1 MRWTR
6 WIGRRLWILFQKEEA
21 EAELAEEV
29 AFHVEM
35 ETAELVGRGWDRPQA
50 RREALRRLGGVEPT
64 KEWVREQRGGRLV
77 DDVIQDVQHAMRGL
91 RRSPGFTLSAVM
103 VLALGIGANAAVFTV
118 VNAILL
124 KPAPYADPSRVVH
137 VYQDSDDGGS
147 RVPAS
152 SSFPATRDMATY
164 TDVFSGV
171 AAMSPSTLTWEA
183 DEGPRQ
189 VLVEYVTAS
198 YFPVLGIEPSL
209 GRWFEPAADAVGGGN
224 FALVSH
230 RTWRTQL
237 GADPDVIGRALRMEG
252 QLVTVIGVGP
262 EGFNGAGGPLV
273 TDFWL
278 SISSVGVGGPF
289 RIANLERREDHWYDV
304 RARLA
309 PGVTVAQA
317 QGAMDT
323 LATRL
328 AAEYPN
334 LNRGRGITVFGA
346 GEVRVHPAVDGVLLP
361 VAVALLGI
369 VGLVLVLA
377 CANLANLLIVRGFF
391 RGHEVAVRRALGAS
405 RSRVARL
412 FLSESILLSLMGGGV
427 GILLGWWVLRFVPL
441 VVGPAAAAFGGA
453 GDVALSI
460 DRTVLLYTLAITL
473 VTGVLFGL
481 APALRS
487 ARSDAAG
494 VLRAE
499 GRNASPGR
507 RATLL
512 RNGLV
517 VVQLAACLVLVVG
530 ASLLTQSL
538 ANVQRADPGVD
549 AERLA
554 YVATTFGPGDVSP
567 EEQAVRLQELMDRA
581 ATLPGVTAVAF
592 ATRLPVMPGPS
603 TTTSIEGYTPPSG
616 SDSVELPLALVSDD
630 YFGTVG
636 VRVTAGRAFG
646 PEDALGTTP
655 VVIVNEAAARRFW
668 GEADPVGRRLRPQA
682 TPGAWTQVVGVVED
696 IKVSSLNEP
705 PTPMLFYPI
714 RQSPSRGYVL
724 VRTDADP
731 ATLLVGLREQLRAVS
746 AELPLSALGTVAAR
760 LDDSLLLARVSAGL
774 LGGFSLLAMLLAS
787 LGIYA
792 VVSFSVARRSSE
804 IGIRIALGAERS
816 RVVRMVMREMLLTLI
831 VGLAIGFAV
840 ALPAASLL
848 QPTLYQVSA
857 LDGASFLVSALL
869 LTAVAI
875 LATYIPAR
883 RAAGADPLEALRVQ

>member
-1 MRWTR
+1 MRWIR
-6 WIGRRLWILFQKEEA
+6 WIGRRLWILFRKEEA

-29 AFHVEM
+29 AFHV
-35 ETAELVGRGWDRPQA
+35 
-50 RREALRRLGGVEPT
+50 GGVEPT
-64 KEWVREQRGGRLV
+64 KEWVREKRGGRLM
-77 DDVIQDVQHAMRGL
+77 DDVIQDVRHALRGL

-118 VNAILL
+118 VNAVLL

-171 AAMSPSTLTWEA
+171 SAMSPSTLTWEA

-189 VLVEYVTAS
+189 ALVEYVTAS
-198 YFPVLGIEPSL
+198 YFPVLGIQPSL
-209 GRWFEPAADAVGGGN
+209 GRWFEPTADAVGAGN
-224 FALVSH
+224 FAVVSH

-237 GADPDVIGRALRMEG
+237 GADPDVIGRAFRMEG

-317 QGAMDT
+317 QGAMDS

-441 VVGPAAAAFGGA
+441 IVGPAAAAFGGA

-804 IGIRIALGAERS
+804 IGIRIALGAEHS
-816 RVVRMVMREMLLTLI
+816 RVVRMVMREMLLTLV

-869 LTAVAI
+869 LAAVAI

-883 RAAGADPLEALRVQ
+883 RAAAADPLEALRVQ

>member
-1 MRWTR
+1 MRWIG
-6 WIGRRLWILFQKEEA
+6 WIGRRLWLLFRKEVA
-21 EAELAEEV
+21 DAALAEEV

-35 ETAELVGRGWDRPQA
+35 ETAELVRRGWERQPA

-64 KEWVREQRGGRLV
+64 KEWVRQQRGGRLV
-77 DDVIQDVQHAMRGL
+77 DDVIQDVRHAQRSL
-91 RRSPGFTLSAVM
+91 RRTPGFTLSAVM

-118 VNAILL
+118 VNAVLL
-124 KPAPYADPSRVVH
+124 KPPPYAEPGRVVY
-137 VYQDSDDGGS
+137 VYQDSDGGS
-147 RVPAS
+147 RVPMS

-171 AAMSPSTLTWEA
+171 AAISASTLTWEA
-183 DEGPRQ
+183 DDGPRQ
-189 VLVEYVTAS
+189 ALVEYVTAS
-198 YFPVLGIEPSL
+198 YFPVLGVEPSL
-209 GRWFEPAADAVGGGN
+209 GRWFEPAEDAVGAGN
-224 FALVSH
+224 FAVASH

-237 GADPDVIGRALRMEG
+237 GADPDVIGRALRMGG

-262 EGFNGAGGPLV
+262 EGFNGNREPLV

-278 SISSVGVGGPF
+278 SISSVGVGGAF

-309 PGVTVAQA
+309 TGVTVAQA

-328 AAEYPN
+328 AAEYPS
-334 LNRGRGITVFGA
+334 LNRGRGITVFGT
-346 GEVRVHPAVDGVLLP
+346 GEVRVHPALDGVLLP

-369 VGLVLVLA
+369 VGLVLALA

-412 FLSESILLSLMGGGV
+412 FLSESILLSLMGGAV

-441 VVGPAAAAFGGA
+441 VVGPAAAAFGVTA
-453 GDVALSI
+453 DVALSI
-460 DRTVLLYTLAITL
+460 DRAVLLYTLAVTL
-473 VTGVLFGL
+473 VTGTLFGL

-487 ARSDAAG
+487 ARSDAEG

-499 GRNASPGR
+499 GRGASPGR

-512 RNGLV
+512 RNTLV
-517 VVQLAACLVLVVG
+517 VVQLAACLVLIVG
-530 ASLLTQSL
+530 TSLLTRSL
-538 ANVQRADPGVD
+538 ANVQRVDPGVD
-549 AERLA
+549 ADRLA
-554 YVATTFGPGDVSP
+554 YVATNFGPGDVSP

-581 ATLPGVTAVAF
+581 ATLPGVTSVAF
-592 ATRLPVMPGPS
+592 TTRLPVMPGPS
-603 TTTSIEGYTPPSG
+603 TTTSVEGYAPPSG
-616 SDSVELPLALVSDD
+616 SDSVELPFALVSDD

-646 PEDALGTTP
+646 PDDTLGTTP
-655 VVIVNEAAARRFW
+655 VAIVNEAAARRFW
-668 GEADPVGRRLRPQA
+668 GEADPVGRRIRPQA
-682 TPGAWTQVVGVVED
+682 TPDAWTEVVGVVED

-714 RQSPSRGYVL
+714 RQSPSQGYVL

-731 ATLLVGLREQLRAVS
+731 ATLLVGLRAQLRAVS
-746 AELPLSALGTVAAR
+746 ADLPLSALGTLAAR

-774 LGGFSLLAMLLAS
+774 LSGFSLLAMLLAS
-787 LGIYA
+787 LGLYA

-816 RVVRMVMREMLLTLI
+816 RVVGIVMREMLLTLI
-831 VGLAIGFAV
+831 IGLAVGSAV
-840 ALPAASLL
+840 ALLAASLIE
-848 QPTLYQVSA
+848 PALYQVSA

-869 LTAVAI
+869 LAAVAI
-875 LATYIPAR
+875 LATYLPAR

>member
-1 MRWTR
+1 M
-6 WIGRRLWILFQKEEA
+6 
-21 EAELAEEV
+21 
-29 AFHVEM
+29 
-35 ETAELVGRGWDRPQA
+35 
-50 RREALRRLGGVEPT
+50 
-64 KEWVREQRGGRLV
+64 
-77 DDVIQDVQHAMRGL
+77 
-91 RRSPGFTLSAVM
+91 
-103 VLALGIGANAAVFTV
+103 
-118 VNAILL
+118 
-124 KPAPYADPSRVVH
+124 
-137 VYQDSDDGGS
+137 
-147 RVPAS
+147 
-152 SSFPATRDMATY
+152 
-164 TDVFSGV
+164 
-171 AAMSPSTLTWEA
+171 
-183 DEGPRQ
+183 
-189 VLVEYVTAS
+189 
-198 YFPVLGIEPSL
+198 
-209 GRWFEPAADAVGGGN
+209 
-224 FALVSH
+224 
-230 RTWRTQL
+230 
-237 GADPDVIGRALRMEG
+237 
-252 QLVTVIGVGP
+252 
-262 EGFNGAGGPLV
+262 
-273 TDFWL
+273 
-278 SISSVGVGGPF
+278 
-289 RIANLERREDHWYDV
+289 
-304 RARLA
+304 
-309 PGVTVAQA
+309 
-317 QGAMDT
+317 
-323 LATRL
+323 
-328 AAEYPN
+328 
-334 LNRGRGITVFGA
+334 
-346 GEVRVHPAVDGVLLP
+346 LP

-391 RGHEVAVRRALGAS
+391 RGHEIAVRRALGAS
-405 RSRVARL
+405 LSRVARL

-473 VTGVLFGL
+473 ITGTLFGL

-512 RNGLV
+512 RNTLV

-549 AERLA
+549 ADRLA
-554 YVATTFGPGDVSP
+554 YVATTFAPGDVSP

-603 TTTSIEGYTPPSG
+603 TTTSVEGYTPPSG

-630 YFGTVG
+630 YFRTVG
-636 VRVTAGRAFG
+636 VRVMAGRAFG
-646 PEDALGTTP
+646 PADALGAAP
-655 VVIVNEAAARRFW
+655 VAIVNEAAARRFW
-668 GEADPVGRRLRPQA
+668 GESDPVGRRLRPQA

-746 AELPLSALGTVAAR
+746 ADLPLSALGTVAAR
-760 LDDSLLLARVSAGL
+760 LEDSLLLARVSAGL
-774 LGGFSLLAMLLAS
+774 LSGFSLLAMLLAS

-816 RVVRMVMREMLLTLI
+816 RVVGMVMREMLLTLI

-869 LTAVAI
+869 LAAVAI

>member
-1 MRWTR
+1 MR
-6 WIGRRLWILFQKEEA
+6 WIGWIERRLWLLFRKEEA
-21 EAELAEEV
+21 DAALAEEV

-35 ETAELVGRGWDRPQA
+35 ETAELVRRGWERQPA

-64 KEWVREQRGGRLV
+64 KEWVREKRGGRLL
-77 DDVIQDVQHAMRGL
+77 DDVIQDVRHAQRSL
-91 RRSPGFTLSAVM
+91 RRTPGFTLSAVL

-118 VNAILL
+118 VNAVLL
-124 KPAPYADPSRVVH
+124 KPAPYAEPGRVVN

-147 RVPAS
+147 RVPNS

-171 AAMSPSTLTWEA
+171 AATSASPLTWEA
-183 DEGPRQ
+183 DDGPRQ
-189 VLVEYVTAS
+189 ALVEYVTAS

-209 GRWFEPAADAVGGGN
+209 GRWFDPAADAVGAGN
-224 FALVSH
+224 FAVASH

-237 GADPDVIGRALRMEG
+237 GADPDVIGRTLRMGG

-278 SISSVGVGGPF
+278 SISSVGVGGAF
-289 RIANLERREDHWYDV
+289 RIANLERREDHWYGV

-369 VGLVLVLA
+369 VGLVLALA
-377 CANLANLLIVRGFF
+377 CANLANLLIVRGFS

-412 FLSESILLSLMGGGV
+412 FLSESILLSLMGGAVGV
-427 GILLGWWVLRFVPL
+427 LLGWWVLRFVPL

-460 DRTVLLYTLAITL
+460 DRAVLLYTLAVTL
-473 VTGVLFGL
+473 VTGTLFGL

-487 ARSDAAG
+487 ARSDAEG

-499 GRNASPGR
+499 GRGASPGR

-512 RNGLV
+512 RNALV

-530 ASLLTQSL
+530 ASLLTRSL
-538 ANVQRADPGVD
+538 ANVQRVDPGVD
-549 AERLA
+549 AGRLA
-554 YVATTFGPGDVSP
+554 YVATNFGPGDVSP

-581 ATLPGVTAVAF
+581 ATLPGVTSVAF
-592 ATRLPVMPGPS
+592 TTRLPVMPGPS
-603 TTTSIEGYTPPSG
+603 TTTSVEGYTPPSG
-616 SDSVELPLALVSDD
+616 SDSVELPFALVSDD

-646 PEDALGTTP
+646 PDDAIGTTP
-655 VVIVNEAAARRFW
+655 VAIVNGAAARRFW
-668 GEADPVGRRLRPQA
+668 GEADPVGRRIRPQA
-682 TPGAWTQVVGVVED
+682 TPDAWTEVVGVVED
-696 IKVSSLNEP
+696 IKVSSLSEP

-714 RQSPSRGYVL
+714 RQSPSQGYVL

-731 ATLLVGLREQLRAVS
+731 ATLLVGLRAQLRAVS
-746 AELPLSALGTVAAR
+746 ADLPLSAVGTLAAR
-760 LDDSLLLARVSAGL
+760 MDDSLLLARVSAGL
-774 LGGFSLLAMLLAS
+774 LSGFSLLAS

-816 RVVRMVMREMLLTLI
+816 RVVRMVMREMLLTLVI
-831 VGLAIGFAV
+831 GLAVGSAV
-840 ALPAASLL
+840 ALLAASLL
-848 QPTLYQVSA
+848 EPTLYQVSA

-869 LTAVAI
+869 LAAVAI
-875 LATYIPAR
+875 LATYLPAR